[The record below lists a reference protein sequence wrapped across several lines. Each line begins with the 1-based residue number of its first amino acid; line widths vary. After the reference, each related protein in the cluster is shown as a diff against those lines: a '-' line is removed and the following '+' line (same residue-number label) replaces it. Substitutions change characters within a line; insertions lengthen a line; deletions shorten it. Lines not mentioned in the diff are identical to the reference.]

1 MPRVPVAAV
10 APASLTFLL
19 LVACSY
25 VVRVTADDLSAPAP
39 RFSIHSVGGPLGV
52 ASLPRLKEVLVSS
65 APAGIA
71 SPAILWRISA
81 THPIQVEHLTYG
93 VAPPGFTAN
102 TPAVPLSQ
110 NTTYNLVVSTGDGGN
125 GSLRF
130 GIEAPKGNQ

>member
-1 MPRVPVAAV
+1 VPRVLFAAV

-39 RFSIHSVGGPLGV
+39 RFSISVGGPLGV

-93 VAPPGFTAN
+93 VAPPGFTTI

-110 NTTYNLVVSTGDGGN
+110 NTAYNLVVSTGDGGN